1 MGKLIFI
8 LGGARSGKSG
18 FAQQLAQACSEE
30 EHRPV
35 VYIAT
40 AEAGDEHMQQRIE
53 RHRQDRPSSWETL
66 EAPQN
71 VAAAIEA
78 EGDSAAVVIVDCL
91 TLLISNLLLAGG
103 EDGSTE
109 ASTVSVASFPAEPLA
124 EVVNEDE
131 AQVASR
137 EKAILDDVETL
148 IRAARKANAL
158 VIVVSN
164 EVGMGIVP
172 LTRLGRIFRDIAGRA
187 NQALAQ
193 AADEVYVTWAGLP
206 QRIK

>member
-1 MGKLIFI
+1 MGRLILI
-8 LGGARSGKSG
+8 LGGARSGKSR
-18 FAQQLAQACSEE
+18 FAQQLAQACSDE
-30 EHRPV
+30 EHRSV

-40 AEAGDEHMQQRIE
+40 AEVGDEHMRQRIE
-53 RHRQDRPSSWETL
+53 RHRRGRPSGWETV

-71 VAAAIEA
+71 VAAAIEIA
-78 EGDSAAVVIVDCL
+78 GDSAAAILVDCL
-91 TLLISNLLLAGG
+91 TLWISNLLLAGG
-103 EDGSTE
+103 EE
-109 ASTVSVASFPAEPLA
+109 F
-124 EVVNEDE
+124 DE
-131 AQVASR
+131 AQAASR
-137 EKAILDDVETL
+137 EEAILEEVAAL
-148 IRAARKANAL
+148 IRAARKANAR

-193 AADEVYVTWAGLP
+193 AADEMYVTWAGLP

>member
-1 MGKLIFI
+1 MGRLILI
-8 LGGARSGKSG
+8 LGGARSGKSR
-18 FAQQLAQACSEE
+18 FAQQLAQAYSDE

-40 AEAGDEHMQQRIE
+40 AEAGDEHMRQRIE
-53 RHRQDRPSSWETL
+53 RHRRGRPSGWETV

-78 EGDSAAVVIVDCL
+78 AGDSAAIIVDCL
-91 TLLISNLLLAGG
+91 TLWISNLLLAGG
-103 EDGSTE
+103 EE
-109 ASTVSVASFPAEPLA
+109 F
-124 EVVNEDE
+124 DE
-131 AQVASR
+131 AQAVSK
-137 EKAILDDVETL
+137 EEAILDEVAAL
-148 IRAARKANAL
+148 IRAARKARAR

-193 AADEVYVTWAGLP
+193 AADEVYFMLAGLP
-206 QRIK
+206 QRLK

>member
-1 MGKLIFI
+1 MGRLILI
-8 LGGARSGKSG
+8 LGGARSGKSR
-18 FAQQLAQACSEE
+18 FAQQLAEACSDE
-30 EHRPV
+30 EHRSV

-40 AEAGDEHMQQRIE
+40 AEAGDEHMRQRIE
-53 RHRQDRPSSWETL
+53 RHRRGRPSGWETV

-71 VAAAIEA
+71 VAAAVEA
-78 EGDSAAVVIVDCL
+78 TGDSAAAIIVDCL
-91 TLLISNLLLAGG
+91 TLWISNLLLVGG
-103 EDGSTE
+103 ED
-109 ASTVSVASFPAEPLA
+109 FK
-124 EVVNEDE
+124 E
-131 AQVASR
+131 AQAASR
-137 EKAILDDVETL
+137 EEAILEEVTTL
-148 IRAARKANAL
+148 IRAARKANAR

-193 AADEVYVTWAGLP
+193 AADEVYVMWAGLP

>member
-1 MGKLIFI
+1 MGRLILI
-8 LGGARSGKSG
+8 LGGARSGKSR

-30 EHRPV
+30 EQQSV

-40 AEAGDEHMQQRIE
+40 AEAGDEHMRQRIE
-53 RHRQDRPSSWETL
+53 RHRRGRPAGWETV

-71 VAAAIEA
+71 VAAAVEA
-78 EGDSAAVVIVDCL
+78 TGDSAAAIIVDCL
-91 TLLISNLLLAGG
+91 TLWISNLLLAGG
-103 EDGSTE
+103 EE
-109 ASTVSVASFPAEPLA
+109 F
-124 EVVNEDE
+124 NE
-131 AQVASR
+131 AQAASK
-137 EKAILDDVETL
+137 EEAILDEVEAL
-148 IRAARKANAL
+148 IRTAKKANAH

-172 LTRLGRIFRDIAGRA
+172 LTRLGRVSRDIAGRA

-193 AADEVYVTWAGLP
+193 AADEVYVMWAGLP

>member
-1 MGKLIFI
+1 MGRLILI

-18 FAQQLAQACSEE
+18 FAQQLAQACSDE

-40 AEAGDEHMQQRIE
+40 AEAGDDHMRQRIE
-53 RHRQDRPSSWETL
+53 RHRRGRPSGWETV

-71 VAAAIEA
+71 VVAAIEA
-78 EGDSAAVVIVDCL
+78 AGDSAAAIIVDCL
-91 TLLISNLLLAGG
+91 TLWISNLLLAGG
-103 EDGSTE
+103 EE
-109 ASTVSVASFPAEPLA
+109 F
-124 EVVNEDE
+124 NE
-131 AQVASR
+131 AQAASR
-137 EKAILDDVETL
+137 EEAILDEVEALTL
-148 IRAARKANAL
+148 AARKANSR

-193 AADEVYVTWAGLP
+193 AADEVYVMWAGLP

>member
-1 MGKLIFI
+1 MGRLIFI

-18 FAQQLAQACSEE
+18 FAQQLAQACSDE

-40 AEAGDEHMQQRIE
+40 AEAGDDHMRQRIE
-53 RHRQDRPSSWETL
+53 RHRRDRPLGWKTA

-71 VAAAIEA
+71 VVAAIEA
-78 EGDSAAVVIVDCL
+78 AGDGAAAIIVDCL
-91 TLLISNLLLAGG
+91 TLWISNLLLAGG
-103 EDGSTE
+103 EE
-109 ASTVSVASFPAEPLA
+109 F
-124 EVVNEDE
+124 NE
-131 AQVASR
+131 AQAASR
-137 EKAILDDVETL
+137 EEAILDEVEALTL
-148 IRAARKANAL
+148 ATRKAKCQ

-172 LTRLGRIFRDIAGRA
+172 LTKLGRIFRDIAGRA

-193 AADEVYVTWAGLP
+193 AADEVYVMWAGLP

>member
-1 MGKLIFI
+1 MGRLVLV
-8 LGGARSGKSG
+8 LGGARSGKSR
-18 FAQQLAQACSEE
+18 FAQQLAQACSDE
-30 EHRPV
+30 EHRSV

-40 AEAGDEHMQQRIE
+40 AEAGDEHMRQRIE
-53 RHRQDRPSSWETL
+53 RHRRGRPSGWETV

-78 EGDSAAVVIVDCL
+78 AGDSAAAIIVDCL
-91 TLLISNLLLAGG
+91 TLWISNLLLAGG
-103 EDGSTE
+103 EE
-109 ASTVSVASFPAEPLA
+109 F
-124 EVVNEDE
+124 NE

-137 EKAILDDVETL
+137 EEAILDEVEEL
-148 IRAARKANAL
+148 IRMARKANAC

-172 LTRLGRIFRDIAGRA
+172 LAKLGRIFRDIAGRA

-193 AADEVYVTWAGLP
+193 AADEVYVMWAGLP

>member
-18 FAQQLAQACSEE
+18 FAQQLAQACSDE

-40 AEAGDEHMQQRIE
+40 AEAGDEHMRQRIE
-53 RHRQDRPSSWETL
+53 RHRRDRPLVWETV

-78 EGDSAAVVIVDCL
+78 AGDSAAAIIVDCL

-103 EDGSTE
+103 EDFS
-109 ASTVSVASFPAEPLA
+109 
-124 EVVNEDE
+124 EDE
-131 AQVASR
+131 AQVAFK
-137 EKAILDDVETL
+137 EEAVLDDVETL

-172 LTRLGRIFRDIAGRA
+172 LTKLGRIFRDIAGRA

-193 AADEVYVTWAGLP
+193 AADEVYVMWAGLP